1 MRHYEFIEEYRGALD
16 SLAKTYGQ
24 RILDKLKIVPERIN
38 SGYKGDA
45 EVGDDYETIA
55 VRTLD
60 QLNSEKRTAQNL
72 PITSNHGTTEYENL
86 TPEIYNEHKG
96 AIVNRII
103 GTLAEYDP
111 TEKKGYTQYI
121 LKWFLSD
128 NYNAFPNIEDGR
140 STLKESLYYFQ
151 KMKARLPEN
160 YRDIA
165 QYTSAKNFMA
175 SVQHF
180 RDEYGKKEELPK
192 GKSEIIYQTK
202 DVTVRWAEN
211 QEAACHL
218 GQGTQWCTASTQAK
232 NFFDQYNKE
241 GPLIIVNFTK
251 PFIIGYDVDGTEEE
265 QKLDPSFALEKQIQK
280 LQMHFTN
287 SSEED
292 PDEEYYDPGN
302 WEVTQIADEADD
314 VIDFNALYDSG
325 PWNTNMGGDE
335 TYESP
340 FKKMWNDS
348 KFHNAIDKVWEHWR
362 DV

>member
-1 MRHYEFIEEYRGALD
+1 MRYYEFIVEYRGALD

-24 RILDKLKIVPERIN
+24 RILDKLKIVPQRIN

-45 EVGDDYETIA
+45 EIGDDYETIA

-60 QLNSEKRTAQNL
+60 QLNSEHRLDQNL

-121 LKWFLSD
+121 LKWYLND
-128 NYNAFPNIEDGR
+128 NVHAFPNVEDGK

-151 KMKARLPEN
+151 KMKGRLPEN

-180 RDEYGKKEELPK
+180 RDEYGKKEKLDPGDTEV
-192 GKSEIIYQTK
+192 IYDSKYATIYWAK
-202 DVTVRWAEN
+202 DE
-211 QEAACHL
+211 EGSCYL
-218 GQGTQWCTASTQAK
+218 GQGTQWCTAATRST
-232 NFFDQYNKE
+232 NYFDQYNKD
-241 GPLIIVNFTK
+241 GPLLIINMKDKIRTYDGWQIDDDGGEHEDPEGERIVNK
-251 PFIIGYDVDGTEEE
+251 
-265 QKLDPSFALEKQIQK
+265 IQAH
-280 LQMHFTN
+280 M
-287 SSEED
+287 EVD
-292 PDEEYYDPGN
+292 PDGN
-302 WEVTQIADEADD
+302 GKLLWTWEDIADPTDHYVDFSSLYDDNPNFKAMWDSPEFQKAMDD
-314 VIDFNALYDSG
+314 VSEKWWDYNGLALQNS
-325 PWNTNMGGDE
+325 PNGD
-335 TYESP
+335 
-340 FKKMWNDS
+340 
-348 KFHNAIDKVWEHWR
+348 
-362 DV
+362 